1 MQWIQKECITDINY
15 VVGITNTWISVYFE
29 RCGMKEA
36 RHKRPHVCFYSQET
50 SELTNQDRR
59 CSVGSF
65 MKACEEFYWG
75 G

>member
-36 RHKRPHVCFYSQET
+36 RHKRPHVCFYS
-50 SELTNQDRR
+50 
-59 CSVGSF
+59 
-65 MKACEEFYWG
+65 
-75 G
+75 